1 MKGFLNWELLIAI
14 KYIFSPK
21 RERFTGIISI
31 IAIIGVALSVGA
43 LTVVNAVITG
53 FKEALTE
60 KILSLNPHLN
70 ITFYNLPSKPKI
82 LEIIYSEI
90 PSKEIVSLQE
100 TSSLQGLIVKE
111 GQPVGI
117 ILKAVNLHLL
127 EKEKGFKKFELD
139 LSYKKEVL
147 SEGELLVI
155 VGERLKQKLG
165 LKIGEEL
172 KFITVEGIL
181 TPFGFFPK
189 FFNLKV
195 VGFFETG
202 VYDYDLNLVF
212 VDYNSFLKKFNP
224 LNFSLEIK
232 LKDPF
237 KSRFYKEKLLNHLG
251 FQVYVLDWQEWNKN
265 LFSALQMEKIGLF
278 IVLTLMV
285 TVSLFTILA
294 AMIMLVNEKKIDLA
308 ILRALGAECKSIL
321 KIFFFC
327 GFILS
332 FTGVILGLLLGI
344 GLCTFLSHYP
354 IIKLPTEVYPVE
366 YMPVKLKILD
376 LLLISFV
383 AIVISILACL
393 YPAKKATQIVPAE
406 ILRHG

>member
-1 MKGFLNWELLIAI
+1 MKKFGNWELFIAL
-14 KYIFSPK
+14 KYVFSPK

-31 IAIIGVALSVGA
+31 IAVIGVALSVCA

-60 KILSLNPHLN
+60 KILSLNPHLS
-70 ITFYNLPSKPKI
+70 ITFYNPQIKPKI
-82 LEIIYSEI
+82 LEIIKAEI
-90 PSKEIVSLQE
+90 PSKELVSLQE
-100 TSSLQGLIVKE
+100 SSSVQGLIIKE

-117 ILKAVNLHLL
+117 ILKAVNL
-127 EKEKGFKKFELD
+127 ESFQKEKGFKKFELNFN
-139 LSYKKEVL
+139 YKEPL
-147 SEGELLVI
+147 SEGQLWVM
-155 VGERLKQKLG
+155 VGEKLRQKLG
-165 LKIGEEL
+165 LKIGEEI

-189 FFNLKV
+189 FFTFKV
-195 VGFFETG
+195 VGSFETG

-212 VDYNSFLKKFNP
+212 VDYASFIKKFKP
-224 LNFSLEIK
+224 LSFSLEIK

-237 KSRFYKEKLLNHLG
+237 KSQLYKEKLLTHLG
-251 FQVYVLDWQEWNKN
+251 FQIYLLDWQEWNRN
-265 LFSALQMEKIGLF
+265 LFVALQMEKLGLF
-278 IVLTLMV
+278 VVLTLMV

-294 AMIMLVNEKKIDLA
+294 AMIMLVNEKKVDIA
-308 ILRALGAECKSIL
+308 ILRALGANFKSIL

-332 FTGVILGLLLGI
+332 FIGVVLGLLLGI
-344 GLCTFLSHYP
+344 ALCIFLSHYP
-354 IIKLPTEVYPVE
+354 IIRLPTEVYPVE
-366 YMPVKLKILD
+366 YMPVKLKLID
-376 LLLISFV
+376 LFLVSSV
-383 AIVISILACL
+383 AVIISILACL